1 MNLKEMKTI
10 ELNRYPEFEENTPVY
25 AIRELQAARNRA
37 ITIATYS
44 MLQYQTI
51 KQLPKDTMS
60 YYRDE
65 SLEQDLQELME
76 LSKSV
81 SETLSTK
88 LEIANRKM
96 GAY

>member
-1 MNLKEMKTI
+1 MDLKEMKAI

-25 AIRELQAARNRA
+25 AIRELQVARNRA
-37 ITIATYS
+37 ITIAEYS
-44 MLQYQTI
+44 TLQYQTI

-65 SLEQDLQELME
+65 SLENELRQLMD

-81 SETLSTK
+81 SETLSKK

-96 GAY
+96 EDY